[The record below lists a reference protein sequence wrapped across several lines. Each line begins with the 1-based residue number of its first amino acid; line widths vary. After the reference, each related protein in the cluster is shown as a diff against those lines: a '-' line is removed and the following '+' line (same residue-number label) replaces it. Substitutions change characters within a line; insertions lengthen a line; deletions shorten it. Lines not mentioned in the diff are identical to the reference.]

1 MREKNKNN
9 KEYQLDNTVNK
20 LVLLFVMEKMEI
32 PLTENSIMDI
42 CTSRNDWLKYIDCK
56 ENISQLLDAKLIY
69 IPEPHQDEP
78 LYALTYEGQNCL
90 SLFFQNIPITLRDEI
105 SEFAK
110 LNIQH
115 IKRNQEYVSNYTKM
129 ADGSYL
135 TTFTIRDPHLQQ
147 ALFEIKIKME
157 SRSQAISACKR
168 WIDKAPDIY
177 ESVFIGLIAD

>member
-1 MREKNKNN
+1 M
-9 KEYQLDNTVNK
+9 
-20 LVLLFVMEKMEI
+20 
-32 PLTENSIMDI
+32 
-42 CTSRNDWLKYIDCK
+42 
-56 ENISQLLDAKLIY
+56 
-69 IPEPHQDEP
+69 
-78 LYALTYEGQNCL
+78 
-90 SLFFQNIPITLRDEI
+90 FFQNIPITLRDEI

-115 IKRNQEYVSNYTKM
+115 IKRNQEYVSTYTKM

-157 SRSQAISACKR
+157 SRSQAINACKR